1 MNCFGFTEVEPK
13 PKSTKRLLREKLAGD
28 EDGKGINIYIYIYI
42 FLKRICVNIN
52 MLKINLS

>member
-28 EDGKGINIYIYIYI
+28 EDGKGIKIYIYIYTY
-42 FLKRICVNIN
+42 FLSVYA
-52 MLKINLS
+52 

>member
-28 EDGKGINIYIYIYI
+28 EDGKGIKIYIYIYI

>member
-28 EDGKGINIYIYIYI
+28 EDGKGIKIYIYI
-42 FLKRICVNIN
+42 FLKRICVNMN